1 MKRVICFLVAS
12 IVLTGCAASAENVA
26 IDEEI
31 AKNIARLEK
40 CDEVEIRAAEISEA
54 SSKLAKEAKRLQLV
68 WIIDEM
74 QKLRDSG
81 KITQGEWDTF
91 SEYIDA
97 RISPPKFPGSDLDL
111 LMQKVVDRGYI
122 EPYLPDNVIA
132 LGTKAAL
139 SPSSADYQVN
149 FPECFSD
156 IEFSGIKML
165 SELAPIKGIWAD
177 RIENPMDLIP

>member
-1 MKRVICFLVAS
+1 MIRIVLLVVAS
-12 IVLTGCAASAENVA
+12 ILLTGCAASEENLA
-26 IDEEI
+26 IDKEI
-31 AKNIARLEK
+31 KENIARLEK
-40 CDEVEIRAAEISEA
+40 CDKVDIKATELSEA

-74 QKLRDSG
+74 QKLKDSR
-81 KITQGEWDTF
+81 KITQAEWDTF

-97 RISPPKFPGSDLDL
+97 RIPPPKFPGSDLDL
-111 LMQKVVDRGYI
+111 LMQKVVENGYI
-122 EPYLPDNVIA
+122 KPYLPENVVA

>member
-1 MKRVICFLVAS
+1 MKRIVLLVIAS
-12 IVLTGCAASAENVA
+12 IFLTGCAASGENLA
-26 IDEEI
+26 MDEEI
-31 AKNIARLEK
+31 KENITRLEK
-40 CDEVEIRAAEISEA
+40 CDKVDIKATELSEA
-54 SSKLAKEAKRLQLV
+54 SSKLAKEAKRMQLV
-68 WIIDEM
+68 WIIEEM
-74 QKLRDSG
+74 QNLRDSQ
-81 KITQGEWDTF
+81 KITQVEWNTF

-97 RISPPKFPGSDLDL
+97 RIPPPKFPGSELDL

-122 EPYLPDNVIA
+122 QPYLPENVVA

-156 IEFSGIKML
+156 IEFSGLKML
-165 SELAPIKGIWAD
+165 ADLTPVKGIWAD

>member
-1 MKRVICFLVAS
+1 MKRVFSFLVAS

-40 CDEVEIRAAEISEA
+40 CDKVEIKAAEISEA

-74 QKLRDSG
+74 QKLKDSG
-81 KITQGEWDTF
+81 KITQSEWVTF

-97 RISPPKFPGSDLDL
+97 RIPPPKFPGSDLDL
-111 LMQKVVDRGYI
+111 LMQKVVQNGYI
-122 EPYLPDNVIA
+122 EPYLPENVVA

-139 SPSSADYQVN
+139 SPSSADYQVK

-165 SELAPIKGIWAD
+165 ADLTPIKGIWAD